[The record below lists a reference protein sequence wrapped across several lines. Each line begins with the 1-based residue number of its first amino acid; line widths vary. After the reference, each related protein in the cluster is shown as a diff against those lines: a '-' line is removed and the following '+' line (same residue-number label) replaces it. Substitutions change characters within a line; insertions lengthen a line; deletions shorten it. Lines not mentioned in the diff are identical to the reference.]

1 MALIYKPNVLYM
13 TPRNE
18 SVDVTNEITL
28 SFVFKGYKM
37 QKAVGQLYQNSNI
50 GEWTKLGNS
59 FAFKTYNVNYPAY
72 NNQTI
77 TWTSSSSTQYNNIKN
92 NKDSLIGWQVDVY
105 GLPSTQVAAAN
116 NRMTPV
122 ILGFET
128 GDQVATY
135 SGSGTTT
142 VYNQTY
148 INNYDSKLTLGSVNT
163 GTDAEGTDLTN
174 TFTVTEATYINL
186 TTGDSVQLTAT
197 GTKYYVN
204 KVNEGA
210 SSPLAYYIKFYNTQ
224 ANAVAGGTTGVIT
237 GTSVQNNTYYVNAT
251 TVTSNIFYVGV
262 IGGNVIQLYTSK
274 EAALQGVSEAVVPL
288 TSGSTYTIQPFESS
302 QIVPFTPIVANYVV
316 FNLADVYDGQTVS
329 LEEDPINENVYH
341 YVYDGEGELHTGQRL
356 GYIVSGNKQYSYIR
370 VWDSETLSLFS
381 NRQAA
386 FNNNT
391 TYLTKLPET
400 ISGDIYLAEI
410 LSGNYMFA
418 LTSAQWAS
426 SNIPMIYSWTAS
438 LYTVELDNN
447 GDVISRTLIEKSD
460 VQYTAQVQYEF
471 NHLLLSCLSDLSGVY
486 NDSLG
491 RYEIVFDMIDNT
503 GYTYTGSSVIDVGYY
518 VVATDYSPVITAN
531 NCDSSITVDW
541 NNAVSITGVKSGSG
555 SLSYI
560 QNYMTNGNYGL
571 QIPANGRVTFN
582 VDIPEG
588 SVPLFLFRFTNDGSG
603 GSGVIMTLDGDS
615 QTAVLSYEYINST
628 SGRFLLSV
636 TNKALG
642 STIQTVVSTD
652 IQYLVSNKVY
662 LIGYAQGSFYI
673 KEYADYIQ

>member
-18 SVDVTNEITL
+18 SVDVTDEITL

-50 GEWTKLGNS
+50 GEWTKLGSS

-77 TWTSSSSTQYNNIKN
+77 TWTSSSGTQYNNIKN

-116 NRMTPV
+116 NRMTPA

-237 GTSVQNNTYYVNAT
+237 GTNVQNNTYYVNAT

-329 LEEDPINENVYH
+329 LEEDLINENIYH

-356 GYIVSGNKQYSYIR
+356 GYIVNGNKQYSYIR

-410 LSGNYMFA
+410 LSGNYVFA
-418 LTSAQWAS
+418 LTPAQWAS

-518 VVATDYSPVITAN
+518 VVATDYSPVVTAN

-571 QIPANGRVTFN
+571 QIPPNGKVTFN